1 MTRREN
7 GPARYLWLVA
17 AATALS
23 VAACGGTS
31 GGSGGPG
38 QATPTGPLTSPS
50 SPSPSVPSLSPS
62 APATPAAGAIAAS
75 KSACALIP
83 PRDAAAALG
92 LAVGKA
98 VPVPPVNLH
107 NGAVG
112 GTCEWADSVG
122 GTVLVII
129 LKYPSAAV
137 ASKVFNN
144 SKSSAAGAQPVRLP
158 KLASAEFAD
167 AGEYGQTR
175 IVESFLLDGNRELNV
190 TINEPASSPLR
201 IKAFVTLVQQAAQ
214 AWR

>member
-7 GPARYLWLVA
+7 GPAWQSWLIA

-31 GGSGGPG
+31 SGS
-38 QATPTGPLTSPS
+38 QATPTGPLPSSSSRSPS
-50 SPSPSVPSLSPS
+50 APSLSPS

-83 PRDAAAALG
+83 ARDAAAALG

-112 GTCEWADSVG
+112 GTCEWADSAG

-129 LKYPSAAV
+129 LKYPSSAI
-137 ASKVFNN
+137 ASKVFSN
-144 SKSSAAGAQPVRLP
+144 SKSSAASAQSVRLP
-158 KLASAEFAD
+158 KLASVEFAD
-167 AGEYGQTR
+167 TGAYGATR
-175 IVESFLLDGNRELNV
+175 IAQSFLLDGNRELNV
-190 TINEPASSPLR
+190 TLNLPTSGPGSQFS
-201 IKAFVTLVQQAAQ
+201 IKAFVTLVQQAAK